1 MEDRD
6 PGYTLI
12 CPKCG
17 LRILEDVNYCPRCGA
32 YLKGAPAQPYDRTPP
47 PYRAYESQYNRLVAL
62 LLCIFVGGLGIHRFY
77 VGKIGTGILWL
88 FTAGCFGIGALVD
101 LIMICTGSFTD
112 QYGMPLTNWNGTR

>member
-1 MEDRD
+1 MEGQYD
-6 PGYTLI
+6 LV

-32 YLKGAPAQPYDRTPP
+32 YLKGCAEQPYSQ
-47 PYRAYESQYNRLVAL
+47 YRACESQYNRLVAL

-88 FTAGCFGIGALVD
+88 FTGGCLGIGVLVD

-112 QYGMPLTNWNGTR
+112 QYGLPLINWNGRR

>member
-1 MEDRD
+1 MEDQD

-32 YLKGAPAQPYDRTPP
+32 YLKEAPTQPYGQTPP

-62 LLCIFVGGLGIHRFY
+62 LLCIFVGFLGVHRFY
-77 VGKIGTGILWL
+77 VGKIGTGLLWL
-88 FTAGCFGIGALVD
+88 FTGGCFGIGAFVD